1 MKLGPVTKLDK
12 RKKQTNKQTKKKKCD
27 QGVMSKDFNV
37 IAIFPIYG

>member
-12 RKKQTNKQTKKKKCD
+12 RKKQTNKQKKKKCD